1 MINYSEVAI
10 KFVLGFICII
20 AQINLSG
27 KGNLAPTNV
36 IDQMQNY
43 VLGGIVGGIIYNEAI
58 TPLQFFLVLVIWT
71 IVVLLI
77 RFLTNHTRVVK
88 KLVEGSPL
96 TVISNGKI
104 NVDALTNRGMTAS
117 TLMFQ
122 LRTDGIEDLKKVKKA
137 VLEQNGQLTIIQ
149 EGESM
154 INAPLITDGQILI
167 ESLESINKDEDWLK
181 QEIKKRGFQASDI
194 YLATY
199 EDNSLKLFT
208 YRSHQKYS
216 AGNSTAK

>member
-1 MINYSEVAI
+1 MINYTDVAV

-43 VLGGIVGGIIYNEAI
+43 VLGGIIGGIIYNQSI

-77 RFLTNHTRVVK
+77 RFMTNHNRIVK
-88 KLVEGSPL
+88 KLVDGTPL
-96 TVISNGKI
+96 TVIENGKI
-104 NVDALTNRGMTAS
+104 SVSKLTQRGMTAN
-117 TLMFQ
+117 TLMFK
-122 LRTDGIEDLKKVKKA
+122 LRTSGIEDLTKVKKA
-137 VLEQNGQLTIIQ
+137 ILEQNGQLTVIQ

-154 INAPLITDGQILI
+154 LNAPLITDGQLNVD
-167 ESLESINKDEDWLK
+167 SLESLKKDEAWLENEVHE
-181 QEIKKRGFQASDI
+181 QGFQVSDV

-199 EDNSLKLFT
+199 EEENLKIFP
-208 YRSHQKYS
+208 YRTKHHHSK
-216 AGNSTAK
+216 